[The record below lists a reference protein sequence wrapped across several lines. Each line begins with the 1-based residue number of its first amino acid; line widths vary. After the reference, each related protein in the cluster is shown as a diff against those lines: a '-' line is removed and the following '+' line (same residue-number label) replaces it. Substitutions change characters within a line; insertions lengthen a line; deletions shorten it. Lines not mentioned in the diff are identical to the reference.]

1 MLKSSLESKKI
12 IWVRNSDL
20 REARKTYIKEEI
32 GEDKILNFIFLGSFS
47 CCPSFC
53 VCEASY

>member
-32 GEDKILNFIFLGSFS
+32 GEDKILNFIFLILTMSFA
-47 CCPSFC
+47 
-53 VCEASY
+53 E